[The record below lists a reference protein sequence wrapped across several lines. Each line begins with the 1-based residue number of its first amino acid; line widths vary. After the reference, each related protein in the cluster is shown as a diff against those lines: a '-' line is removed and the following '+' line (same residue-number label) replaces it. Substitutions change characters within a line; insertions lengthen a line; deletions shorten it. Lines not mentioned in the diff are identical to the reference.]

1 MIKSL
6 LSNFL
11 ILRFSS
17 KPLSD
22 LERWFGLEILILL
35 PRPYG
40 GFPYRSKQ
48 LSERES
54 DVQVGVGVTLV
65 HRRDTL
71 RAQAQLKE
79 SLLPAN
85 ILGELYS
92 KLIINSSINSLGVI
106 TGATLGKLLA
116 VRKIRSIFI
125 ALMREAMAVA
135 EAMGIK
141 VEATTG
147 GRLDYCQFLA
157 GSGPFQGFK
166 RHLIIRVP
174 FNEAV
179 VTMVKEIEAGR
190 RPRSMTNIK
199 DKAFVAF

>member
-1 MIKSL
+1 M
-6 LSNFL
+6 
-11 ILRFSS
+11 
-17 KPLSD
+17 
-22 LERWFGLEILILL
+22 
-35 PRPYG
+35 
-40 GFPYRSKQ
+40 
-48 LSERES
+48 
-54 DVQVGVGVTLV
+54 
-65 HRRDTL
+65 
-71 RAQAQLKE
+71 KE